1 MTQADDPEHE
11 DDPHRDEG
19 AFDDSRSDVADGE
32 SLVLTPRDWVE
43 DDGRSDVGNDEEELQ
58 ESTQVDLVVLPAT
71 SDVPDWIV
79 KNGLEENQRRNR
91 RDEREDHQHS
101 EDVAVPLVV
110 LHRRRRSFRSILA

>member
-1 MTQADDPEHE
+1 MKAASSAPGRSCRRL
-11 DDPHRDEG
+11 PRRDED
-19 AFDDSRSDVADGE
+19 ALDDSSCDVADGE

-79 KNGLEENQRRNR
+79 KNGLEETQRRNR
-91 RDEREDHQHS
+91 RDERDDEQHS
-101 EDVAVPLVV
+101 EDPAMPLVIRHTCSSHQ
-110 LHRRRRSFRSILA
+110 LD